1 MRVRARVRPVVVTCM
16 DTTLIG
22 AGPHLDLIPRGP
34 APRYFRPGA
43 PRPPIYTLTNV
54 YGKVSARTYIYA

>member
-1 MRVRARVRPVVVTCM
+1 MRACVRVRVRLVVVTFM
-16 DTTLIG
+16 DTTLIS
-22 AGPHLDLIPRGP
+22 GPDLIPRGP

>member
-1 MRVRARVRPVVVTCM
+1 M

-22 AGPHLDLIPRGP
+22 AGPHLDLIPRG
-34 APRYFRPGA
+34 A
-43 PRPPIYTLTNV
+43 PRPGTLEITALDPARPGRAPSPDIHSNV